1 MTIST
6 GDGVSNSGGGSVALS
21 KTYIRTP
28 LVYSQS
34 LSKTTGSSTVLLK
47 LEVLQPS
54 GSFKSRGIGHLV
66 RQTLLN
72 SPPGTKPHIFTSSGG
87 NAGCAAAHA
96 AQMYGCPCTVVVP
109 SNVAPHMVIRLRD
122 TYGANLIIHGAMWR
136 EADTK
141 VRQMIAEH
149 RDGPSLYCSPFDDPL
164 IWEGHS
170 FMVDEV
176 VEQLQEAG
184 YDKSRLKAISCSV
197 GGGGLF
203 SGLVAGLKRH
213 YPSPED
219 QPVIIPVETYGAESL
234 NASLKA
240 GELVTLPA
248 ISSIASS
255 LGADRVASKA
265 FDAAKTYPTRPVV
278 VTDAQAVGSCLKILD
293 EHHLFVEPACGAA
306 LAPWYYSDKYDL
318 SSQLRLDADSVSI
331 IVVCGGSTLT
341 IESMLHY
348 KNMFKDE
355 L

>member
-6 GDGVSNSGGGSVALS
+6 GDGVSDNRDGPVALS

-34 LSKTTGSSTVLLK
+34 LSKATGSTVLLK

-72 SPPGTKPHIFTSSGG
+72 SPPGTRPHIFTSSGG
-87 NAGCAAAHA
+87 NAGCAAAQA
-96 AQMYGCPCTVVVP
+96 AQKYGCPCTVVVP
-109 SNVAPHMVIRLRD
+109 SNIAPHMVKRLRD
-122 TYGANLIIHGAMWR
+122 TYGANVIIHGSMWR

-141 VRQMIAEH
+141 IRQMVAEH
-149 RDGPSLYCSPFDDPL
+149 RDGPARYCPPFDDQL
-164 IWEGHS
+164 IWEGNS
-170 FMVDEV
+170 FMIDEV

-184 YDKSRLKAISCSV
+184 YDKSKLKAISCSV

-203 SGLVAGLKRH
+203 AGVVAGLKRH
-213 YPSPED
+213 YPSPGE
-219 QPVIIPVETYGAESL
+219 QPVIIAVETYGAESL

-255 LGADRVASKA
+255 LGADRVSSEA
-265 FDAAKTYPTRPVV
+265 FEAAKTYPTSSVV
-278 VTDAQAVGSCLKILD
+278 VTDAQAVGSCVKVLD
-293 EHHLFVEPACGAA
+293 EHRLFVEPACGAA

-318 SSQLRLDADSVSI
+318 TSQLKLDEDSVAV
-331 IVVCGGSTLT
+331 IVVCGGSTLS

-348 KNMFKDE
+348 KHMFKDE